1 MFKSLQQF
9 CAGHIA
15 LWLPRDGLYHAQRPA
30 VQGGP
35 DGLVSHGAHS
45 LDRRGHVQVPPGH
58 WSFDDRHTGRGHG
71 SFSDGLV
78 GCYFRLVSKRLR

>member
-9 CAGHIA
+9 CAGHIV
-15 LWLPRDGLYHAQRPA
+15 LGLPRDGLYHAQRSA

-45 LDRRGHVQVPPGH
+45 LDRRGHVQVPPA
-58 WSFDDRHTGRGHG
+58 TGRVIV
-71 SFSDGLV
+71 DLRV
-78 GCYFRLVSKRLR
+78 NQVSGFIVL